1 MARLATLT
9 GAHIMDQK
17 NRHAFIEEL
26 SKIGILRFDEQENLW
41 QLAKRCASTVGI
53 PAAGAGL
60 VMGAGV
66 GGSVTLGTLA
76 IPAAVAGTLAGLAGG
91 TMSCM
96 MINVGMRDELRKLS
110 KTPVEAF

>member
-1 MARLATLT
+1 
-9 GAHIMDQK
+9 MDQK

-53 PAAGAGL
+53 PA
-60 VMGAGV
+60 AGV